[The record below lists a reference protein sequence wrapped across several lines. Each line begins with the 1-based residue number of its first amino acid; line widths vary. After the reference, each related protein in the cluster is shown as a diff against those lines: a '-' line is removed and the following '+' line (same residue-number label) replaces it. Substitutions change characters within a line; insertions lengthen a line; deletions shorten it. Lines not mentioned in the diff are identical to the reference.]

1 MALGYD
7 ESRPKA
13 ENYSSFLEKFVSGLE
28 KIGNKELSFMIYGSY
43 VRGESDFGRSDI
55 DALLIFPND
64 VVTDK
69 EEMSKISELVAFAQR
84 KNKIPL
90 ELTPVDLRTMSDGRF
105 NSYDPSFERY
115 FVSEGKIL
123 FGPDYKNNFRFEL
136 PKMPDQE
143 SVKTN
148 LWMSRRALIMSEWQ
162 RQLHYTKFLD
172 GFDTTL
178 RKASRAS
185 KQILGMMD
193 GKLRLNRFSALEEI
207 EKIFPQVDS
216 SPLKKIRH
224 LFKNLDELDKIYKH
238 PDEVI
243 EIWKSSVTFFEQIIK
258 VYLDANPRSQ

>member
-1 MALGYD
+1 ML
-7 ESRPKA
+7 
-13 ENYSSFLEKFVSGLE
+13 
-28 KIGNKELSFMIYGSY
+28 
-43 VRGESDFGRSDI
+43 
-55 DALLIFPND
+55 
-64 VVTDK
+64 
-69 EEMSKISELVAFAQR
+69 
-84 KNKIPL
+84 
-90 ELTPVDLRTMSDGRF
+90 
-105 NSYDPSFERY
+105 
-115 FVSEGKIL
+115 
-123 FGPDYKNNFRFEL
+123 
-136 PKMPDQE
+136 DQE

-207 EKIFPQVDS
+207 EKIFPQVDI